1 MVDTIAIN
9 TELATNIGL
18 EQAIVL
24 STIRTWHNFNLHNPS
39 YVRGEYVWCL
49 TSKKHLRETL
59 PFLSDRMIQ
68 TSIEK
73 LSEQGLITKCEKD
86 GSKDFWLS
94 LTKNGIALFEGGE
107 VAIVKPEPTKKA
119 TLSVEEKRAILR
131 EKCEP
136 YVAQYGRPMIEAFL
150 NYWGEANGNEIRCE
164 VAKRKS
170 GAFEIARRLATWA
183 SKDYNQTPAQPAQP
197 SRPKKEIWEELGI
210 TREQY
215 IEMHKK

>member
-24 STIRTWHNFNLHNPS
+24 STIRTWHNFHKHYSNS
-39 YVRGEYVWCL
+39 TRDGYVWML
-49 TSKKHLRETL
+49 TSKKMLRETL
-59 PFLSDRMIQ
+59 PFLSDRVIC
-68 TSIEK
+68 SSVDK
-73 LSEQGLITKCEKD
+73 LNEQGFIVRQDNDKSFWVALTPD
-86 GSKDFWLS
+86 GLK
-94 LTKNGIALFEGGE
+94 LFEGGE
-107 VAIVKPEPTKKA
+107 VSIVKPETAKKP

-183 SKDYNQTPAQPAQP
+183 SKDYNQTPAQPVQP

-215 IEMHKK
+215 LEMHKK

>member
-24 STIRTWHNFNLHNPS
+24 STIRTWHNFHKHYSNS
-39 YVRGEYVWCL
+39 KRDGYVWML
-49 TSKKHLRETL
+49 TSKKMLRETL
-59 PFLSDRMIQ
+59 PFLSDRIIC
-68 TSIEK
+68 SSVDK
-73 LSEQGLITKCEKD
+73 LSEQGFIVRQDNDKT
-86 GSKDFWLS
+86 FWVA
-94 LTKNGIALFEGGE
+94 LTETGIKLFEGGE

-136 YVAQYGRPMIEAFL
+136 YVAQYGRPMVEAFI
-150 NYWGEANGNEIRCE
+150 NYWGEANGDSLRCE

-170 GAFEIARRLATWA
+170 GAFEISRRLATWA

-215 IEMHKK
+215 LEMHKK

>member
-136 YVAQYGRPMIEAFL
+136 FVEQYRVL
-150 NYWGEANGNEIRCE
+150 
-164 VAKRKS
+164 S
-170 GAFEIARRLATWA
+170 RL
-183 SKDYNQTPAQPAQP
+183 PAGLRLGLPRTITKP
-197 SRPKKEIWEELGI
+197 LLSPFSRPVPRRRFGRNLASPVNNTLKC
-210 TREQY
+210 TRND
-215 IEMHKK
+215 